1 MLSRTGRQTSTA
13 CCAMLCYAAP
23 RLEDEVSEVFGI
35 FFLIYRCAVGFAI
48 LSVIQAISMLKDD
61 TTIQHAAIIQY
72 Y

>member
-1 MLSRTGRQTSTA
+1 
-13 CCAMLCYAAP
+13 MLCYAAP